1 VASPTILI
9 SAGEASG
16 DLHGS
21 LVARALRARWPDAT
35 LYGLG
40 GPRMAA
46 EGVELLADMADLAVM
61 GFVEVIGRLPYFVRL
76 LGRMEREIGRR
87 ATDLVLPIDYP
98 GFNLRLA
105 RKASAAGVPVLYY
118 IAPQVW
124 AWHRSRARALAR
136 HADRLAV
143 ILPFEESF
151 FAQAGTRVCFV
162 GHPLLDQPGLAPGP
176 PEGEENRLFR
186 EARPPVVALLPG
198 SRTQEVKR
206 HLELFQDA
214 AAILQARDP
223 ELQPVIAAASNLPRT
238 LFRAARFPLAADA
251 PDLLAR
257 ARGALVK
264 SGTGTLEAALRG
276 TPMAI
281 AYRAH
286 PLSYE
291 LARRLVGVE
300 HIGLVNLIAGKRAFP
315 ELVQGDATPRAL
327 ADALA
332 PYLADGPVR
341 RQALAELS
349 RVRER
354 LQAPPD
360 GYGSVAERVSGL
372 AAELLDAR

>member
-1 VASPTILI
+1 VAPPTILI

-76 LGRMEREIGRR
+76 LGRMEREIERR

-143 ILPFEESF
+143 ILPFEETF
-151 FAQAGTRVCFV
+151 FAQAGARVCFV

-176 PEGEENRLFR
+176 LGGEENRPFR
-186 EARPPVVALLPG
+186 ERPPVVALLPG

-206 HLELFQDA
+206 HLQLFQDA

-223 ELQPVIAAASNLPRT
+223 ELQPVIAAAPNLPLT

-251 PDLLAR
+251 ADLLAR

-264 SGTGTLEAALRG
+264 SGTGTLEAALCG

-291 LARRLVGVE
+291 VARRLVGVE

-332 PYLADGPVR
+332 AYLEDGPVR
-341 RQALAELS
+341 QQALAELS
-349 RVRER
+349 RVRGR